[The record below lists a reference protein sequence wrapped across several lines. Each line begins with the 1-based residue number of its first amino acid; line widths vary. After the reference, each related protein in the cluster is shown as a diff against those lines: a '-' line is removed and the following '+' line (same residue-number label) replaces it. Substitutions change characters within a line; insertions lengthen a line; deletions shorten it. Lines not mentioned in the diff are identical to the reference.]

1 MFQREFILRHLRPSV
16 LIDQSLDSLRQTSR
30 QILQLGNLA
39 KLCQGSLQ
47 SLHRCLKIMRL

>member
-30 QILQLGNLA
+30 QILQLGNLPA
-39 KLCQGSLQ
+39 MQTSYRTNIKKPSI
-47 SLHRCLKIMRL
+47 RKW